1 MIFQRCSFG
10 EIAKK
15 INKDRSTISREIRRH
30 SVIKKTVTAVSVL
43 TLVYIRK
50 PAKWVWC
57 VEISVLK
64 PLASCAEPADI
75 VMTIAINLQSRFVS

>member
-1 MIFQRCSFG
+1 MEKSQRKSTKTVPLFQEKSEG
-10 EIAKK
+10 TLLLKK
-15 INKDRSTISREIRRH
+15 A
-30 SVIKKTVTAVSVL
+30 VTAVSVL

-75 VMTIAINLQSRFVS
+75 VTTIALNLQSRFVS